1 MKFPRTVWSGS
12 HLKGARQ
19 FPRRVM
25 HSKSEFIEW
34 FNLHNGIMN
43 CYTTVYDFAEYS
55 ESIQLDHSVIL
66 DRMFLDFDAHDKP
79 LIEAY
84 NDYDKLRD
92 YYIDQ
97 EIKFDSFFSGKG
109 FHMIVYGEVVD
120 DIRRIQQYYTKM
132 AIDYPTL
139 DRTGIQTK
147 RLRRLPNSM
156 NLSSDGYFCIPLDK
170 KYDLDTILDL
180 AKKPHL
186 VSSRIEGGL
195 IKWPVVKS
203 MELSDVE
210 VEIPKPIGR
219 LPLLPCLHNA
229 ITVENPSHYA
239 RVYLIQWYRDLL
251 SLGDRHIGIQKQE
264 EIIEAIMTE
273 LELIASGEDI
283 WLDWDASKT
292 RGYVSGI
299 VRKGYN
305 AAGCKSVLIPQGYC
319 VGKCWRYTE

>member
-1 MKFPRTVWSGS
+1 VWAGS
-12 HLKGARQ
+12 HIKNAPQMRRQ
-19 FPRRVM
+19 IV
-25 HSKSEFIEW
+25 KNKQEFLSW
-34 FNLHNGIMN
+34 VNSYNGIMN
-43 CYTTVYDFAEYS
+43 CYTTVYDYAEFTDN
-55 ESIQLDHSVIL
+55 IKLDYSVIL

-92 YYIDQ
+92 YYIEQ

-120 DIRRIQQYYTKM
+120 DIRSIQQYYTKM

-139 DRTGIQTK
+139 DRTGIQTN
-147 RLRRLPNSM
+147 RLRRIPNSM

-170 KYDLDTILDL
+170 MYSLDDILLL

-186 VSSRIEGGL
+186 VSSRNEGKL
-195 IKWPVVKS
+195 LQWPTVKS
-203 MELSDVE
+203 IELSSIE
-210 VEIPKPIGR
+210 VDIPTPLGRIPI
-219 LPLLPCLHNA
+219 LPCLHNA

-251 SLGDRHIGIQKQE
+251 ALGERELTHEQKHDITNSIMDE
-264 EIIEAIMTE
+264 LKII
-273 LELIASGEDI
+273 SSVEDI
-283 WLDWDASKT
+283 WLDWDEIKT
-292 RGYVSGI
+292 RRYVTGI
-299 VRKGYN
+299 VNKGYH

-319 VGKCWRYTE
+319 VGKCWRYHE

>member
-25 HSKSEFIEW
+25 RNKSEFFQW

-55 ESIQLDHSVIL
+55 DTIQLDHSVIL
-66 DRMFLDFDAHDKP
+66 DRMFLDFDAHDRP
-79 LIEAY
+79 LIDAY
-84 NDYDKLRD
+84 DDYDKLRD
-92 YYIDQ
+92 YYIEQ
-97 EIKFDSFFSGKG
+97 GIKFDSFFSGKG

-132 AIDYPTL
+132 AKDYPTL

-156 NLSSDGYFCIPLDK
+156 NLSSDGYFCIPLEK
-170 KYDLDTILDL
+170 KYSLDIILKL

-186 VSSRIEGGL
+186 VSSRIKGKL
-195 IKWPVVKS
+195 IKWPNVKS

-210 VEIPKPIGR
+210 IDIPKPIGR
-219 LPLLPCLHNA
+219 LPILPCLHNA

-251 SLGDRHIGIQKQE
+251 SLGDRNIGIQKQE

-273 LELIASGEDI
+273 LEVIATVDDI
-283 WLDWDASKT
+283 WLDWDANKT
-292 RGYVSGI
+292 KGYVSGI

>member
-1 MKFPRTVWSGS
+1 VWAGS
-12 HLKGARQ
+12 HIKNAPQMRRQ
-19 FPRRVM
+19 IV
-25 HSKSEFIEW
+25 KNKQEFLSW
-34 FNLHNGIMN
+34 VNSYNGIMN
-43 CYTTVYDFAEYS
+43 CYTTVYDYAEFTDN
-55 ESIQLDHSVIL
+55 IKLDYSVIL

-92 YYIDQ
+92 YYIEQ

-120 DIRRIQQYYTKM
+120 DIRSIQQYYTKM

-139 DRTGIQTK
+139 DRTGIQTN
-147 RLRRLPNSM
+147 RLRRIPNSM

-170 KYDLDTILDL
+170 MYSLDDILLL

-186 VSSRIEGGL
+186 VSSRNEGKL
-195 IKWPVVKS
+195 LQWPTVKS
-203 MELSDVE
+203 IELSAIE
-210 VEIPKPIGR
+210 VDIPTPLGRIPI
-219 LPLLPCLHNA
+219 LPCLHNA

-251 SLGDRHIGIQKQE
+251 ALGERELTHEQKHDITNSIMDE
-264 EIIEAIMTE
+264 LKII
-273 LELIASGEDI
+273 SSVEDI
-283 WLDWDASKT
+283 WLDWDEIKT
-292 RGYVSGI
+292 RRYVTGI
-299 VRKGYN
+299 VNKGYH

-319 VGKCWRYTE
+319 VGKCWRYHE

>member
-25 HSKSEFIEW
+25 RNKSEFFQW

-55 ESIQLDHSVIL
+55 DTIQLDHSVIL
-66 DRMFLDFDAHDKP
+66 DRMFLDFDAHDRP
-79 LIEAY
+79 LIDAY
-84 NDYDKLRD
+84 DDYDKLRD
-92 YYIDQ
+92 YYIEQ
-97 EIKFDSFFSGKG
+97 GIKFDSFFSGKG

-132 AIDYPTL
+132 AKDYPTL

-156 NLSSDGYFCIPLDK
+156 NLSSDGYFCIPLEK
-170 KYDLDTILDL
+170 KYNLDMILRL

-186 VSSRIEGGL
+186 VSSRIKGKL
-195 IKWPVVKS
+195 IKWPNVKS

-210 VEIPKPIGR
+210 IDIPKPIGR
-219 LPLLPCLHNA
+219 LPILPCLHNA

-273 LELIASGEDI
+273 LEVIATVDNI
-283 WLDWDASKT
+283 WLDWDANKT
-292 RGYVSGI
+292 KGYVSGI